1 MRWRELDNA
10 SPTEKSRKGGME
22 LNPLLLL
29 EEDPGGLGFSRV
41 VGSEAV
47 GQWLR
52 CGQEERSGDKTCQ
65 QLF

>member
-1 MRWRELDNA
+1 MPDA
-10 SPTEKSRKGGME
+10 TEKSRKGGME

-29 EEDPGGLGFSRV
+29 EEDPGGLGFSCV

-52 CGQEERSGDKTCQ
+52 CGREERSGDKTCQ